1 MQKEAVPR
9 CPKTNFAVDR
19 SVGRDLWTE
28 FGAVIPAH
36 HTFEDVCHPRYF
48 GQFRTSR
55 PESPRSSD
63 NGLRVRDRIHL
74 CAADGSWI
82 ATLLV
87 RDMRAGID
95 EVHTKVL
102 SHMSFAAGELPEG
115 YEIRHLG
122 PRGHA
127 IFLHGSEVE
136 AGFADPEQAGNR
148 INYLT
153 REKAVEARIESIQR
167 AEKAKPKTK
176 KEPVA
181 ETPVPA
187 PTTAG

>member
-9 CPKTNFAVDR
+9 CPKINFSVDR

-36 HTFEDVCHPRYF
+36 HTFEDACHPRYF
-48 GQFRTSR
+48 GQFRTNN
-55 PESPRSSD
+55 PTSPRSSD
-63 NGLRVRDRIHL
+63 NGLRVRDRIH
-74 CAADGSWI
+74 AIAEDGSWV

-87 RDMRAGID
+87 RDMRAGVD
-95 EVHTKVL
+95 EVHTRVL
-102 SHMSFAAGELPEG
+102 NHLSFAAGELPEG
-115 YEIRHLG
+115 YTIRHLG

-136 AGFADPEQAGNR
+136 AGFADPEQAENR
-148 INYLT
+148 IKYLT

-167 AEKAKPKTK
+167 AEKAKPKK
-176 KEPVA
+176 KEVTVA
-181 ETPVPA
+181 EAVA
-187 PTTAG
+187 TTEAG